1 MHVFKQANKV
11 QLLIILKGLVLKKNI
26 TFCLVISLLYCVQF
40 THANESEVKLSK
52 SCIKNNPLVAG
63 ESDPTLLGFYAQ
75 ACDKKNQDT
84 KNNFLVAAAQR
95 YQQLGQNFKALQL
108 VNDLK
113 VQNVQSTALTD
124 VEFLAS
130 LKIAYTAL
138 NQIRDK
144 EVRYLTETGTYPAVK
159 EFNDAVKKALP
170 APVIA
175 HVSNDDEPKS
185 KATFVKNTKHFNNTN
200 VKSNNKRSVTQAEPK
215 PKTTLISNKAKV
227 APTAPVSKSSGSPFA
242 SL

>member
-1 MHVFKQANKV
+1 M
-11 QLLIILKGLVLKKNI
+11 KKNI
-26 TFCLVISLLYCVQF
+26 TFCLVVSVLCCVQF
-40 THANESEVKLSK
+40 SHANESEVKLNK

-75 ACDKKNQDT
+75 ACDKKNQAT
-84 KNNFLVAAAQR
+84 KDNFLVAAAQR

-113 VQNVQSTALTD
+113 VQNVQSTTLTD

-130 LKIAYTAL
+130 LKIAHSAL
-138 NQIRDK
+138 NQMRDK

-159 EFNDAVKKALP
+159 EFNEVVKKALP
-170 APVIA
+170 APIIA
-175 HVSNDDEPKS
+175 NTSYDDEPKS
-185 KATFVKNTKHFNNTN
+185 KANFVKNTKHSNNIN
-200 VKSNNKRSVTQAEPK
+200 VVKSNNKRSVTPAEPK
-215 PKTTLISNKAKV
+215 PKTVVTSNKAKV
-227 APTAPVSKSSGSPFA
+227 APAAPVIKSSGSPFA

>member
-1 MHVFKQANKV
+1 M
-11 QLLIILKGLVLKKNI
+11 KKSI
-26 TFCLVISLLYCVQF
+26 TVSLVISLLCCVQF
-40 THANESEVKLSK
+40 SHANESEVKLNK

-63 ESDPTLLGFYAQ
+63 ENDPTLLGFYAQ
-75 ACDKKNQDT
+75 ACDKKNKDT

-95 YQQLGQNFKALQL
+95 YQQLGQDFKALQL

-113 VQNVQSTALTD
+113 VQNVQSTTLTD

-130 LKIAYTAL
+130 LKIAHSAL
-138 NQIRDK
+138 NQMRDK

-159 EFNDAVKKALP
+159 EFNEAVKKALP

-175 HVSNDDEPKS
+175 NVRHDEDAKPKAS
-185 KATFVKNTKHFNNTN
+185 WVKNTKHSNNTN

-215 PKTTLISNKAKV
+215 PKTVVASNKAQV
-227 APTAPVSKSSGSPFA
+227 TPTAPVSKASESPFA
-242 SL
+242 SLK